1 MKMRETF
8 PVSEDV
14 HVPEATVQQ
23 QSKTQRSSSAPVSKS
38 DSKRN
43 LVRGLL
49 VLGGAMFLTHGS
61 ASLGAKLAAV
71 CIVNRVIRPH
81 DSSTNIFHRIVGRF

>member
-1 MKMRETF
+1 MKMKETF

-14 HVPEATVQQ
+14 LVPEATIQQ
-23 QSKTQRSSSAPVSKS
+23 QSKMQCSSSEPVSKS

-49 VLGGAMFLTHGS
+49 VLGGALFLTHGS

-81 DSSTNIFHRIVGRF
+81 DSSTNVFHRIVGRF